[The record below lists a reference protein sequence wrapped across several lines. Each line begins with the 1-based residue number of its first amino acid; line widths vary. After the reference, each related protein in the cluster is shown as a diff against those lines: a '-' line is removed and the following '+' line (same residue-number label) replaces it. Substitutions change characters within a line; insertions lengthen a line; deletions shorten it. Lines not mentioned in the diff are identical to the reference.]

1 MYGVDLFVRVLT
13 TGFWPTQSSTP
24 KCNIPREPFKA
35 FEAFRRFYLGK
46 HSGRQLSLQPS
57 LGSADL
63 NATFFGAKKDEAGDE
78 GASASGT
85 SKGAIRKHII
95 QVL

>member
-1 MYGVDLFVRVLT
+1 MNFV
-13 TGFWPTQSSTP
+13 
-24 KCNIPREPFKA
+24 
-35 FEAFRRFYLGK
+35 RRFYLGK

-63 NATFFGAKKDEAGDE
+63 NATFFGTRKDEAGDE

-85 SKGAIRKHII
+85 TVAASTARKHII
-95 QVL
+95 QVGVKT